1 MSKSTSLV
9 KANLGRLNLY
19 ANLNWTCD
27 MWTCDVLDM
36 PCLEFGH
43 VIWTCDVLDMSYL
56 ENDDYVQGK

>member
-1 MSKSTSLV
+1 
-9 KANLGRLNLY
+9 
-19 ANLNWTCD
+19 

-36 PCLEFGH
+36 SCLEFGH